1 MNNQN
6 NMFSNINEEEE
17 FNNSANLIDLLLYSS
32 MGIRDIN
39 NNYRND
45 NINFFNLTDP
55 QENIVYTRNIYR
67 FDEPVSTT
75 TSYSTTTP
83 ASTTT
88 SYSTTTPA
96 STTTSYSTRNRLI
109 SPLSI
114 LSASNYILEETMNA
128 VYDTY
133 DIYFGNNIYDNA
145 INRLFEENRE
155 RDLQRRED
163 EYINFSS
170 QRYDTLN
177 FENIKEQKDC
187 SICLTDFEK
196 ENMVSVTLCKHV
208 FHHDCIKEW
217 THYKS
222 NCPVCREELK
232 K

>member
-1 MNNQN
+1 
-6 NMFSNINEEEE
+6 MFSNIINNEEEE

-45 NINFFNLTDP
+45 NNFFNLTVP

-67 FDEPVSTT
+67 FDELPVSTT
-75 TSYSTTTP
+75 NQSSTNQSSTNQSSTT
-83 ASTTT
+83 
-88 SYSTTTPA
+88 
-96 STTTSYSTRNRLI
+96 NRYI

-114 LSASNYILEETMNA
+114 LSASNFILEETMNA

-145 INRLFEENRE
+145 INRLFEENRQGE
-155 RDLQRRED
+155 LQRRED
-163 EYINFSS
+163 DYINFSS
-170 QRYDTLN
+170 QRYDTVN
-177 FENIKEQKDC
+177 SEFVKEQTEC
-187 SICLTDFEK
+187 SICLTEFEK
-196 ENMVSVTLCKHV
+196 ENMVSSTLCNHI

-222 NCPVCREELK
+222 SCPVCREELK